1 MQNQS
6 PPQGQGNR
14 RQIRVEYAPD
24 LDVTFSNAVIVA
36 STANEFALD
45 FLVLLPNNPRSRVK
59 QRIVM
64 TPTGAKSF
72 LSALAK
78 QIERYEAQHGEI
90 RTPPSLADQLF
101 RAIPN
106 EGDDDDTGSDDE

>member
-1 MQNQS
+1 MSNQ
-6 PPQGQGNR
+6 PPPAGQKGNR
-14 RQIRVEYAPD
+14 RQVRVEYAAD
-24 LDVTFSNAVIVA
+24 LEVTFSNAVIVA

-72 LSALAK
+72 LQALAK
-78 QIERYEAQHGEI
+78 QIERFEAQHGEI
-90 RTPPSLADQLF
+90 RTPPTLADQLF
-101 RAIPN
+101 RAIAPDDN
-106 EGDDDDTGSDDE
+106 PQDEDDDE